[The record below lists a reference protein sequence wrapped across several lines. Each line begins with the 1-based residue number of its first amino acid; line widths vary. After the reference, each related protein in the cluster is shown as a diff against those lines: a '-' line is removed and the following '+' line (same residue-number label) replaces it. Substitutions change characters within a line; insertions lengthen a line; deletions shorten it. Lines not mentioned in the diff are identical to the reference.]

1 MENEMEMCNMKLR
14 PVLNLFV
21 LLACVGFGLPCVL
34 EASDFHAPLLALEGP
49 VRFIVEVDGRDDSSV
64 KFWSTVSFRK
74 ASEGLMDHG
83 TSGVGMSSLIFN
95 EAAFR
100 VADIFSDSYV
110 PSATEAYLPL
120 LRTARVF
127 THATYSEQAIVF
139 GAQWMYPVYEDR
151 GRFGIRARVPYRYA
165 EIEREDLSGVPGGA
179 QLEDV
184 VAVQPVAAIPNGT
197 GAAEILPAD
206 QSRMMRFDF
215 AEALTQSND
224 LNLVFNF
231 DAKPMLGSVELS
243 ALDSDN
249 KVTAQKRLAVVHSPL
264 GQIPRVPDVP
274 TNVAVALK
282 VPDIVGVGPGPVANQ
297 IPASYVGLP
306 ADGKIAENKV
316 YVFDSTAGKYRGLLD
331 DNAVD
336 ATTRRAN
343 QRTKES
349 MWLIPFGYETTA
361 GVMSMAGTKEGGSM
375 YVLND
380 LTARVT
386 ENVYQWFH
394 ARGYDF
400 EGGPRQGVGDVEI
413 EAFYQQDFVPDMT
426 GEITVGVKI
435 PIDRDRQ
442 FFKTPY
448 KARLS
453 NGGHW
458 EAIAGGGVGFT
469 LKKLLNVKMH
479 GRYAFVLP
487 EIEEVCATFKGST
500 IKGIGPREEASIE
513 WSYATFNVDCTLFHP
528 DSHTC
533 SGVIGYQLYWKG
545 RDKVAYK
552 NAQAE
557 SWLGKKY
564 NKNTSQFEAN
574 LIDLDSTLLALNTDR
589 IAHRLRAEF
598 SLRIGSY
605 CEILFGGAYTIA
617 GKHVARDLD
626 THFGVHLTF

>member
-1 MENEMEMCNMKLR
+1 MKLR
-14 PVLNLFV
+14 QMMKLCV
-21 LLACVGFGLPCVL
+21 LLICAGFCLSGML

-49 VRFIVEVDGRDDSSV
+49 VRFITEVEGREDSSV
-64 KFWSTVSFRK
+64 KFWSMVSHRQ
-74 ASEGLMDHG
+74 ASQGFMDHG
-83 TSGVGMSSLIFN
+83 TSAVGMSSLIFN
-95 EAAFR
+95 KDSFR
-100 VADIFSDSYV
+100 TADIFSDSYV

-120 LRTARVF
+120 LRTARIF
-127 THATYSEQAIVF
+127 TRATYTETAILM
-139 GAQWMYPVYEDR
+139 GTQWMYPVYEDR
-151 GRFGIRARVPYRYA
+151 GRFGIRARVPFKHA

-184 VAVQPVAAIPNGT
+184 VAVQPVGAIPNGV
-197 GAAEILPAD
+197 GASVTLPPE

-231 DAKPMLGSVELS
+231 DAKPLLGSVELS
-243 ALDSDN
+243 ALDADN
-249 KVTAQKRLAVVHSPL
+249 KVTAQKRLAVVRSPL
-264 GQIPRVPDVP
+264 GQTPRVPDIP
-274 TNVAVALK
+274 TNIAVALK

-297 IPASYVGLP
+297 IPSAYASLP
-306 ADGKIAENKV
+306 ADGKIADGKV
-316 YVFDSTAGKYRGLLD
+316 YVFDSVLGKYRGLLD

-336 ATTRRAN
+336 ANTRRAN
-343 QRTKES
+343 QLTKEE
-349 MWLIPFGYETTA
+349 MWLIPFGYETTS

-380 LTARVT
+380 LTSRVT
-386 ENVYQWFH
+386 ENAYQWFH

-400 EGGPRQGVGDVEI
+400 EGGPRQGIGDVEI

-426 GEITVGVKI
+426 GEVVVGVKM

-448 KARLS
+448 KARLG

-458 EAIAGGGVGFT
+458 EALAGGGVGFT
-469 LKKLLNVKMH
+469 LKKLMNVKIH

-487 EIEEVCATFKGST
+487 EVEEVCATFKGST
-500 IKGIGPREEASIE
+500 IKGIGPREEASVE

-533 SGVIGYQLYWKG
+533 SGVVGYQLYWKG

-564 NKNTSQFEAN
+564 NKDTRQFDNN
-574 LIDLDSTLLALNTDR
+574 LIDLDPTLLALNTDR

-605 CEILFGGAYTIA
+605 CEILFGGAYSIA